1 MRKLALA
8 VAMLVVTGT
17 SALADG
23 SIKDAPVVVAPTWE
37 GAYVGLQIGGLWAD
51 WNSSNAISD
60 PGIGPFTDPGF
71 PLGGFDGSGVTG
83 GMHFGFNHQMGSFVG
98 GFEVD
103 LNFTNADDTRNFL
116 AVGVP
121 PGLPLTIKQ
130 SIDSYG
136 TVRAR
141 AGYAR
146 DRVLVYA
153 TGGVAWAAVESS
165 LTSPGQFA
173 GPFAT
178 GDRHMLTGWTAGA
191 GVSYMISPQWLL
203 ALEYKHIDLGDKAY
217 TYTFPFAGGTP
228 VTTHI
233 DLVMDEVTLRLSRKF

>member
-8 VAMLVVTGT
+8 VAMFVATGT
-17 SALADG
+17 SALAGG
-23 SIKDAPVVVAPTWE
+23 SIKDAPIAAPIWE
-37 GAYVGLQIGGLWAD
+37 GAYVGLQIGGLWSD
-51 WNSSNAISD
+51 WNASNAISD

-71 PLGGFDGSGVTG
+71 PLGGFDGAGVTG
-83 GMHFGFNHQMGSFVG
+83 GIHVGYNRQMGSFVG

-130 SIDSYG
+130 SVNSYG

-146 DRVLVYA
+146 DRMLVYA
-153 TGGVAWAAVESS
+153 TGGFAWAAVEFD
-165 LTSPGQFA
+165 LTSPVSSPVPSPRATGTCISA
-173 GPFAT
+173 GP
-178 GDRHMLTGWTAGA
+178 
-191 GVSYMISPQWLL
+191 
-203 ALEYKHIDLGDKAY
+203 
-217 TYTFPFAGGTP
+217 P
-228 VTTHI
+228 VQAWPT
-233 DLVMDEVTLRLSRKF
+233 